1 MEKRK
6 PHCSLERVKAFVA
19 EGMVRASTV
28 AFSGARALG
37 IDDIEGMCEI
47 VLALTMRNFYKSMT
61 SYETPKVWQDVY
73 RTRTQNG
80 HAVYLKLSV
89 VNDVL
94 IVSFKE
100 L

>member
-6 PHCSLERVKAFVA
+6 PHCPLERVKALVSA
-19 EGMVRASTV
+19 GKVRASTV
-28 AFSGARALG
+28 AFIGAGALG
-37 IDDIEGMCEI
+37 IDDIEGMCEV
-47 VLALTMRNFYKSMT
+47 VLNLSMRNFYKSMT
-61 SYETPKVWQDVY
+61 SYETPQVWQDVY
-73 RTRTQNG
+73 RARTPHG

-94 IVSFKE
+94 IMSFKE